1 MKIFGKKNNME
12 LDAWAADLVEKYGNV
27 EKEKNELNNSTMKKF
42 SHFKVNDFK
51 VDLKWQNE
59 VKNMVIHY
67 IQKQS
72 YKNTSLCLF
81 GCSGSGKTHLSCAI
95 GNYLIQHDF
104 KVVRHD
110 FNHLAQIYT
119 RFFFNGDSLEK
130 FFNNHLKKM
139 YGDFIII
146 EDFLKDNSINAKR
159 AAFSIIDYL
168 YINQI
173 PFVINGEIS
182 IKKLMEEEIAI
193 YGRIKQMSKNYIFE
207 IPNHIKNNYRL
218 RE

>member
-1 MKIFGKKNNME
+1 ME
-12 LDAWAADLVEKYGNV
+12 LDAWATDLVEKYGNV

-42 SHFKVNDFK
+42 SNFKVNDFK

-59 VKNMVIHY
+59 VKKMVIHY
-67 IQKQS
+67 IQNQS

-95 GNYLIQHDF
+95 GNYLI
-104 KVVRHD
+104 KNNIKIIRHD
-110 FNHLAQIYT
+110 FFDLVQSYT
-119 RFFFNGDSLEK
+119 ASFFKGDPIAK
-130 FFNNHLKKM
+130 FFSWNLLKN
-139 YGDFIII
+139 YCNFVII
-146 EDFLKDNSINAKR
+146 EDFLKEVNPNSKR
-159 AAFSIIDYL
+159 AAFAIIDYL
-168 YINQI
+168 YTNKINFI
-173 PFVINGEIS
+173 LNGEIS
-182 IKKLMEEEIAI
+182 IEKLKEVDIAI